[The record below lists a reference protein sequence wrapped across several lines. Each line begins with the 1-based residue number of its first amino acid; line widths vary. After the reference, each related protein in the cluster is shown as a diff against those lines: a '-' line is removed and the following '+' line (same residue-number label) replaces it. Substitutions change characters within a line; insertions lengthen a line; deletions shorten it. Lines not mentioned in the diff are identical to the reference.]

1 MFKSYFNFD
10 FTNIFDV
17 DPCLFPICQASE
29 ILNTK
34 VRQIYSQARCM
45 LSDKF
50 FHKSM
55 VIIIMMM
62 MIVIN
67 AKCTFVS
74 NKDIAVR
81 IRFMSIFTH
90 VQLATLCFKIKLC
103 CLLINVCYMNRILT
117 TKYLWD

>member
-1 MFKSYFNFD
+1 
-10 FTNIFDV
+10 
-17 DPCLFPICQASE
+17 
-29 ILNTK
+29 
-34 VRQIYSQARCM
+34 M
-45 LSDKF
+45 LGDKF
-50 FHKSM
+50 FYKSM
-55 VIIIMMM
+55 VIIIMTMM
-62 MIVIN
+62 IIVIN
-67 AKCTFVS
+67 TKCTLVS